1 MKAYAKEQ
9 GVPPPNSNLKG
20 FVSEYGT
27 LPNGRSVGP
36 SFQTLIDFSIV
47 FLHCLIFFTFLSAS
61 YYIYKAVYKNGKTNP
76 SYGACWAIVLFSVDI
91 FCTTLLLYDKDA
103 IKDPVLIIFL
113 VLELVVSILMAIIFT
128 YLFKSEKDDLELPIP
143 LVSITSRQIE
153 ETPANPVRKFKLYC
167 AVLLQPFAIWF
178 PVATLHV
185 FLYNIIPDRTD
196 AFLTNPLET
205 FIELVF
211 YLSLAIC
218 FFVALNLPFYI
229 KKPRCWISWE
239 IALEVFKENCVY
251 IIKLL
256 NICVLLV
263 LISIAGFST
272 RYVALILSQ
281 SQDSDARLLIAV
293 LPTVAVTAVVAF
305 EWPQIKKF
313 VEKLH
318 SQNHTDRNSANDA
331 DTRIIVDASAE
342 TAVIVKRDRV
352 ETAV

>member
-9 GVPPPNSNLKG
+9 GVPSPNSNLKG
-20 FVSEYGT
+20 FVSDYGT

-36 SFQTLIDFSIV
+36 SFQTLIDISNV
-47 FLHCLIFFTFLSAS
+47 LLHCLIFLTFLSAS
-61 YYIYKAVYKNGKTNP
+61 HYIYKAVYKNGKTNP

-91 FCTTLLLYDKDA
+91 FFTTLLLYNEDA
-103 IKDPVLIIFL
+103 INEPVLIIFL
-113 VLELVVSILMAIIFT
+113 VLELIVSILMAIIFT
-128 YLFKSEKDDLELPIP
+128 YLFKSENDDLELPIP
-143 LVSITSRQIE
+143 FVSITSRQIE
-153 ETPANPVRKFKLYC
+153 ETLVNPVRKFIPLC
-167 AVLLQPFAIWF
+167 AILLQPIAIWF

-239 IALEVFKENCVY
+239 IALEMFKETFVYIIIY

-256 NICVLLV
+256 NICVLLA

-305 EWPQIKKF
+305 KWPHIKKF

-318 SQNHTDRNSANDA
+318 SQNHTD
-331 DTRIIVDASAE
+331 
-342 TAVIVKRDRV
+342 
-352 ETAV
+352 